1 MRREGGSRVSVIVA
15 ERSPSPAGLIG
26 PGAVIVVAGPSGAGK
41 DSVMKAARER
51 LDPALPASFI
61 RRIITRPADGDAEDH
76 DSVDAETFRR
86 MSADGAFAI
95 QWEAHGLL
103 YGLPASMDK
112 FVASGG
118 VAVAN
123 VSRGV
128 IPQLRRRYAHVV
140 PVVVTA
146 SVPVLAERLMRRGRE
161 SAEAVGARLR
171 RAVAQDLQI
180 AGAETIVNDGSLEDA
195 AEQFAALILRV
206 CEDVRAERFAIP

>member
-1 MRREGGSRVSVIVA
+1 
-15 ERSPSPAGLIG
+15 
-26 PGAVIVVAGPSGAGK
+26 
-41 DSVMKAARER
+41 
-51 LDPALPASFI
+51 
-61 RRIITRPADGDAEDH
+61 
-76 DSVDAETFRR
+76 

-206 CEDVRAERFAIP
+206 CEDVRVERFAIP